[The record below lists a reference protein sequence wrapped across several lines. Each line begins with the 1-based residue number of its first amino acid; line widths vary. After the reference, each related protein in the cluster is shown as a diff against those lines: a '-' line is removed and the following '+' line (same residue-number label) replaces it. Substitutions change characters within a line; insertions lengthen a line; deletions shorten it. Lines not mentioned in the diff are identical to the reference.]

1 MTSTRQNVAFNQTIY
16 NNNKCDK
23 QLGHVRLRASSYGR
37 AQDDIS
43 LTSYTHTHIYI
54 MMIKSNGF

>member
-54 MMIKSNGF
+54 